1 MNKVKALIMRAPGTN
16 CDEETAF
23 AFRLAG
29 AETSLVH
36 INRLIDRTELLS
48 SYQIAVIPGGFTY
61 GDDIA
66 AGRVLA
72 NELKVKLYEDILRF
86 IEKGGLILGVCNGFQ
101 VLVRAGLL
109 PQPVSGDA
117 SKMTLA
123 NNDSGRFE
131 CRWVHMK
138 VNPASNCI
146 FTRGLDYIYLPVA
159 HGEGKVVAD
168 PAVLSTLNVPLFY
181 TDAAGNTGAG
191 YPANPNG
198 SMNDIAG
205 VCDESG
211 RVFGLMPHPERHVV
225 GTQHPKWTRLG
236 AKKYGDGFRFFQNAV
251 EWAKKL

>member
-1 MNKVKALIMRAPGTN
+1 MRAPGTN

-23 AFRLAG
+23 AFQHAG

-36 INRLIDRTELLS
+36 VNRLINRAELLS

-66 AGRVLA
+66 AGKVLA
-72 NELKVKLYEDILRF
+72 NELKVKLNEDILRF

-109 PQPVSGDA
+109 PQPTTGDA
-117 SKMTLA
+117 SQLTLA
-123 NNDSGRFE
+123 NNDSGKFE
-131 CRWVHMK
+131 CRWIYMK
-138 VNPASNCI
+138 ANPKSNCV
-146 FTRGLDYIYLPVA
+146 FTQGLDRIYLPVA
-159 HGEGKVVAD
+159 HGEGKVVTNEAI
-168 PAVLSTLNVPLFY
+168 LSRLNVPLFY
-181 TDAAGNTGAG
+181 TDGAGNTGTG

-205 VCDESG
+205 VCDDSG
-211 RVFGLMPHPERHVV
+211 RVFGLMPHPERHVF
-225 GTQHPKWTRLG
+225 GTQHPQWTRLG

-251 EWAKKL
+251 DWAKRL